1 MRWLFLAG
9 LLLGACSSA
18 RPLGDDGG
26 EDAQASHV
34 ACLGSLV
41 AGQCAEY
48 DNGGPGV
55 VCGYGPGGVPEGPLP
70 GFCPDG
76 AVARCRVGDHQ
87 IVFYYNGP
95 FQPPATCIPV
105 E

>member
-1 MRWLFLAG
+1 M
-9 LLLGACSSA
+9 
-18 RPLGDDGG
+18 
-26 EDAQASHV
+26 
-34 ACLGSLV
+34 
-41 AGQCAEY
+41 
-48 DNGGPGV
+48 
-55 VCGYGPGGVPEGPLP
+55 P

-95 FQPPATCIPV
+95 FQPPPTCIPV